1 MSRSYK
7 KTPICGITTSESE
20 KKDKQ
25 IANRR
30 FRRNSHQ
37 LVKIGKEPPF
47 RTREVSNAYDFDKDG
62 KQYFSAQKYPSLL
75 RK

>member
-20 KKDKQ
+20 KQDKQ

-30 FRRNSHQ
+30 FRRNSRQ
-37 LVKIGKEPPF
+37 LVRIGKEPPL
-47 RTREVSNAYDFDKDG
+47 RTREVSNVYTFDKDG
-62 KQYFSAQKYPSLL
+62 RQYFSVIKYPYLL